1 MNSLPFFPFLY
12 QFGISCKTIKNEKA
26 MPDSFKT
33 ASTLTQ
39 TNDCNSTELPLNVND
54 VKKLTI

>member
-1 MNSLPFFPFLY
+1 
-12 QFGISCKTIKNEKA
+12 